1 MLPTTLAIARRRSTV
16 LAAATLAAVL
26 ASPACERGPLLAPSG
41 TFITLIPSAAT
52 VPVDGSAEITAI
64 LIEGGFTPPTDPDTS
79 GSITPGVGTPVHNG
93 TVVNFLTTLGRI
105 EPAEARTQNGRV
117 TVRLFGDGRSGTA
130 TITAFSGPASQTLEI
145 AIGTSSADRI
155 EASASPQT
163 LPSGG
168 GQSTIRARVIDLQGN
183 ALSGVNV
190 SFTATTGN
198 IAPSSAATNTS
209 GTATA
214 TLNTTT
220 ASEVTVSAIGP
231 EGLVSAKVTV
241 NVAS

>member
-1 MLPTTLAIARRRSTV
+1 MFPITLTTRRVPLAAIAALLIV
-16 LAAATLAAVL
+16 VAIA
-26 ASPACERGPLLAPSG
+26 PGCERGPLLAPSG
-41 TFITLIPSAAT
+41 TFITLIPSAVT
-52 VPVDGSAEITAI
+52 VPIDGSAEITAI
-64 LIEGGFTPPTDPDTS
+64 LIEGGFTPPTGQDTT

-105 EPAEARTQNGRV
+105 EPAEGRTQNGRV
-117 TVRLFGDGRSGTA
+117 TVRIFGDGRSGTA
-130 TITAFSGPASQTLEI
+130 TITAISGPASQTLEI

-155 EASASPQT
+155 EATASPQT

-168 GQSTIRARVIDLQGN
+168 GQSTIQARVIDLQGN

-190 SFTATTGN
+190 SFTATNGN
-198 IAPSSAATNTS
+198 IAPSSARTTTS

-220 ASEVTVSAIGP
+220 ASEVTVSTIGP